1 MAGTPRK
8 EVPEGCDLII
18 VLGGDGTLLSA
29 VRAIGRQEIPLFP
42 VNLGGLGFLTAIS
55 VDEVFPELERALRGE
70 HRVARRKLLNT
81 QVLREGQAIASFDAL
96 NDAVLTKADIAR
108 MIDLDVWVD
117 NQLVCAYKADGLIIC
132 TPTGSTAYSLS
143 AGGPIIFPSVP
154 AICLTPICP
163 HMLTNRPVLVPGDQR
178 DPGDLA
184 RSRRER
190 VSDHRRPGGHAHHAR
205 TTRWSAAARS
215 TRCCSSV
222 RPTDVLRRAA
232 PEIEMGRAVKRLSL
246 DILDLHRDGRRRGRG
261 NRRAGVCPRAGAGGH
276 VFLRL
281 IRSIVAPLLFA
292 TLVHGIAGSGD
303 LKQMGRIG
311 LKAVVYF
318 EIVTTLAL
326 FLGLGAVNLVRPGA
340 GVALTET
347 AAEAALPAAQTGFK
361 LENIVP
367 TSIFD
372 ALARND
378 ALQIVVFAFLFGAA
392 CASLGAKA
400 EPVVKFC
407 GSLAEVMFRFT
418 RYVMYAA
425 PVGVG
430 AAIAVT
436 IGSKGVEVL
445 FGLAKLILTMYG
457 TLVVFVVVVLGAVV
471 LIARIPAGRFYRAV
485 REPFLIAFSTAS
497 SEAALPLALENMEK
511 FGVPGR
517 IVGFVI
523 PTGYSFNLD
532 GTHDLSLA
540 GLGIRGAGGGRAS
553 HVGRAVDDHA
563 DADAH
568 KQRRSR
574 CATRRAADSGRHG
587 GNVPSSQGGHRGA
600 AGRGRDPG
608 HGAHFHQRAGQLPGQ
623 RGGGSLGR
631 VQGRRAPLTCLFAT
645 TLYGDVQETPACLN
659 SQPIFR

>member
-1 MAGTPRK
+1 MTWKRPSLTFWIFVGMAAG
-8 EVPEGCDLII
+8 V
-18 VLGGDGTLLSA
+18 A
-29 VRAIGRQEIPLFP
+29 VGI
-42 VNLGGLGFLTAIS
+42 
-55 VDEVFPELERALRGE
+55 
-70 HRVARRKLLNT
+70 
-81 QVLREGQAIASFDAL
+81 
-96 NDAVLTKADIAR
+96 
-108 MIDLDVWVD
+108 
-117 NQLVCAYKADGLIIC
+117 
-132 TPTGSTAYSLS
+132 
-143 AGGPIIFPSVP
+143 
-154 AICLTPICP
+154 
-163 HMLTNRPVLVPGDQR
+163 
-178 DPGDLA
+178 
-184 RSRRER
+184 
-190 VSDHRRPGGHAHHAR
+190 
-205 TTRWSAAARS
+205 
-215 TRCCSSV
+215 
-222 RPTDVLRRAA
+222 AA
-232 PEIEMGRAVKRLSL
+232 PGFATRLEPVSH
-246 DILDLHRDGRRRGRG
+246 I
-261 NRRAGVCPRAGAGGH
+261 
-276 VFLRL
+276 FLRL

-326 FLGLGAVNLVRPGA
+326 FLGLAAVNLVRPGA

-392 CASLGAKA
+392 CAALGAKA

-418 RYVMYAA
+418 KYVMYAA

-436 IGSKGVEVL
+436 IGSKGVKVL

-457 TLVVFVVVVLGAVV
+457 TLVVFVFLVLGAVV

-532 GTHDLSLA
+532 GTAIYLSLA
-540 GLGIRGAGGGRAS
+540 SIFVAQAAGVHLTLGAQLTIMLTLMLTSKGVAG
-553 HVGRAVDDHA
+553 VP
-563 DADAH
+563 
-568 KQRRSR
+568 
-574 CATRRAADSGRHG
+574 RAALLILAGTVESFHLPKEGIAVLLGVDAILDMARTSINVL
-587 GNVPSSQGGHRGA
+587 GN
-600 AGRGRDPG
+600 
-608 HGAHFHQRAGQLPGQ
+608 
-623 RGGGSLGR
+623 
-631 VQGRRAPLTCLFAT
+631 CLASAVVARWEGYK
-645 TLYGDVQETPACLN
+645 L
-659 SQPIFR
+659 